1 MYKKVCYPMDV
12 NFFETNS
19 LYILFSHTIQAIIT
33 AIRNNS
39 PTLLLENIQ
48 IVNQLTAEEGGAILA
63 GGLVE
68 DSFGLLGLEPLHAPL
83 NGRLAEVVGVR
94 LHRQPVNAHHRMFLG
109 GIAVAVRFI
118 APCHFQ
124 NPLSNIRLPGSG
136 GFHNALDEG
145 FRHIGVNRQQLL
157 CLAVYSNPDKSPI
170 IGVYY
175 AAIYFAG
182 QL

>member
-1 MYKKVCYPMDV
+1 MKQIPCIYFFLTLSKQLSQRFAIIAPLCSLRVSKSLTTSLPKKVGP
-12 NFFETNS
+12 
-19 LYILFSHTIQAIIT
+19 
-33 AIRNNS
+33 
-39 PTLLLENIQ
+39 
-48 IVNQLTAEEGGAILA
+48 ILA

-109 GIAVAVRFI
+109 GVAVAVRFI

-124 NPLSNIRLPGSG
+124 NPLSNIRLPGSV
-136 GFHNALDEG
+136 GFHKALDEG
-145 FRHIGVNRQQLL
+145 FRYVGINRQQLL